1 MDAIYSTFRM
11 CTVEGWYEIPDAVA
25 NGMVSDN
32 NDELENDVKALT
44 RTVEELRDEIK
55 QLNNR

>member
-1 MDAIYSTFRM
+1 M
-11 CTVEGWYEIPDAVA
+11 CTMEGWYEIPDAVA
-25 NGMVSDN
+25 NAIFSDN

-44 RTVEELRDEIK
+44 RTVEELRDDIK

>member
-1 MDAIYSTFRM
+1 M

-25 NGMVSDN
+25 NAMVSDN

-44 RTVEELRDEIK
+44 RTVGELRDEIK

>member
-1 MDAIYSTFRM
+1 
-11 CTVEGWYEIPDAVA
+11 
-25 NGMVSDN
+25 MVSDN

-55 QLNNR
+55 HLNNR